1 MGREM
6 KRYDIMKDWSAGY
19 VAALLPLAIDSEKS
33 DHWHAGYT
41 SGYHARKH
49 RGESL
54 DKYLV
59 SIGLEPQVIIS
70 IADSDPKGASQ

>member
-1 MGREM
+1 M

-19 VAALLPLAIDSEKS
+19 VAALTPLPIDAEKS
-33 DHWHAGYT
+33 NHWHAGYT
-41 SGYHARKH
+41 AGYHARKQ
-49 RGESL
+49 RGEAL

-59 SIGLEPQVIIS
+59 SIGLEPQVIIL